1 MNRIWAGGLLLPCLG
16 LFACTAIRAPD
27 PGASDRT
34 LLIAVTGLDT
44 TDPLLAGISAQA
56 VRADDVLATGMGA
69 CAIFELLGGGTA
81 LGHLQYPDDPLAWA
95 TARGK
100 QVRVDVFDSELR
112 SSPEWVHSGVAT
124 HLPARLPTDLLAE
137 VHVIVVPRERI
148 QAGQLDAF
156 LELGGTRTLVVVAG
170 IPRPPKR
177 EQRFAVGGDGDRIL
191 KRLRVPVVARGRG
204 AYAVAA
210 SGRRTLGE
218 VLQTLHASPPP
229 STPAR
234 VARWWNRHGGGILVD
249 AHDRIAV
256 AGTDRETVWLGPA
269 PEDASADSLVARFAP
284 AGDLLVLIRGSEGAD
299 LTSLDLLLDTRP
311 RWSAW
316 GLEPIDRAE
325 LVSPRFLQL
334 DLAVEP
340 EGDGVV
346 LHDWTGHSLDL
357 RLNFIL
363 EDSPWIGT
371 PIRDADSRRWLGVNS
386 LNLRAWSR
394 DWWYL
399 TRAPGFEPE
408 RWWTTSVAGV
418 DLLWVHENEALP
430 VPVRLD
436 P

>member
-1 MNRIWAGGLLLPCLG
+1 M
-16 LFACTAIRAPD
+16 
-27 PGASDRT
+27 
-34 LLIAVTGLDT
+34 
-44 TDPLLAGISAQA
+44 
-56 VRADDVLATGMGA
+56 
-69 CAIFELLGGGTA
+69 
-81 LGHLQYPDDPLAWA
+81 
-95 TARGK
+95 
-100 QVRVDVFDSELR
+100 
-112 SSPEWVHSGVAT
+112 
-124 HLPARLPTDLLAE
+124 
-137 VHVIVVPRERI
+137 
-148 QAGQLDAF
+148 
-156 LELGGTRTLVVVAG
+156 
-170 IPRPPKR
+170 
-177 EQRFAVGGDGDRIL
+177 
-191 KRLRVPVVARGRG
+191 
-204 AYAVAA
+204 
-210 SGRRTLGE
+210 
-218 VLQTLHASPPP
+218 
-229 STPAR
+229 
-234 VARWWNRHGGGILVD
+234 D